1 MSGKAIHYDFPE
13 AIRAQLVS
21 AISKV
26 QEPSSYN
33 AENYS
38 VWPMSCQVII
48 RSLKP
53 GGLVKFALVEMPGCC
68 MYLIST
74 DTYIDGCY
82 RRKGLSYVLQE
93 VKENL
98 ARVWG
103 YTKLFCTVTMDNK
116 AELKVLKKSGWEQVD
131 EGINLRTSNE
141 VGMFVKEIKLV

>member
-1 MSGKAIHYDFPE
+1 MPGNSISYDFPE
-13 AIRAQLVS
+13 DIRVQLVS

-26 QEPSSYN
+26 QEPSSYS
-33 AENYS
+33 AENHS
-38 VWPMSCQVII
+38 GWQMSCQVII

-82 RRKGLSYVLQE
+82 QGKGLSYVLQE

-103 YTKLFCTVTMDNK
+103 YTKLFCTVTMNNK

-131 EGINLRTSNE
+131 EGINLRTSNK
-141 VGMFVKEIKLV
+141 VGMFIKEIRLV